1 MVQNNLPGEQ
11 TMQWEKKNKEVYIIQ
26 SAKIGTVCV
35 CFTIVVENA
44 SFRAALETRE
54 GIMAHKLWLKR

>member
-35 CFTIVVENA
+35 CFTIVVVKRLFQG
-44 SFRAALETRE
+44 SFRN
-54 GIMAHKLWLKR
+54 